1 MSSLL
6 YLNQALRFASHTSR
20 LAVMIDSD
28 ATSVSGGDV
37 LFLVMTCFAILGA
50 GQLVIWIMNCPLSF
64 GKQSQDKANTGTQE
78 DDDEGVLMASDI
90 KAEVKSLKGTIVE
103 LQKQLKAA
111 EKKNSKEGTRD
122 DGYGKVCRHSP
133 RREIWVAAPQNANNA
148 KYHLNKSCQGLNNA
162 GGLASFELCIF
173 CERAANKSD

>member
-50 GQLVIWIMNCPLSF
+50 GQLVIWIMNCPFSF

-111 EKKNSKEGTRD
+111 EKKKT
-122 DGYGKVCRHSP
+122 P
-133 RREIWVAAPQNANNA
+133 RREPGMMVMARYAAILQGG
-148 KYHLNKSCQGLNNA
+148 KYGWPHPKMLIMLN
-162 GGLASFELCIF
+162 II
-173 CERAANKSD
+173 

>member
-50 GQLVIWIMNCPLSF
+50 GQLVIWIMNCPFSF

-78 DDDEGVLMASDI
+78 DDDEGVLVGAAQQPRQRAGDLLFRIAHGGSVTTACQRRFPVRASI
-90 KAEVKSLKGTIVE
+90 TSM
-103 LQKQLKAA
+103 
-111 EKKNSKEGTRD
+111 
-122 DGYGKVCRHSP
+122 
-133 RREIWVAAPQNANNA
+133 
-148 KYHLNKSCQGLNNA
+148 
-162 GGLASFELCIF
+162 
-173 CERAANKSD
+173 

>member
-1 MSSLL
+1 MSNLL

-78 DDDEGVLMASDI
+78 DDDEGGEGSIRV
-90 KAEVKSLKGTIVE
+90 TICHKPGHLDMPTTVPE
-103 LQKQLKAA
+103 AA
-111 EKKNSKEGTRD
+111 LAG
-122 DGYGKVCRHSP
+122 
-133 RREIWVAAPQNANNA
+133 
-148 KYHLNKSCQGLNNA
+148 HLGHGDYLGACA
-162 GGLASFELCIF
+162 GG
-173 CERAANKSD
+173 N

>member
-1 MSSLL
+1 
-6 YLNQALRFASHTSR
+6 
-20 LAVMIDSD
+20 MIDSD

-50 GQLVIWIMNCPLSF
+50 GQLVIWIMNCPFSF

-111 EKKNSKEGTRD
+111 EKKKLQGGNQGWWLWQGMPPFSKEG
-122 DGYGKVCRHSP
+122 
-133 RREIWVAAPQNANNA
+133 NM
-148 KYHLNKSCQGLNNA
+148 
-162 GGLASFELCIF
+162 GGRTQKC
-173 CERAANKSD
+173 